1 MLVVQHLVFL
11 LCVVVPRADFALSR
25 DVRATL
31 TQLRLSQ
38 YASAFEDAEIVAG
51 DLPLLSEEDLAEMTK
66 ACFLFLYGAERD
78 TDADDEER
86 LRECFEMLD
95 EDCHGEASFL
105 FAA

>member
-1 MLVVQHLVFL
+1 MIDRPIFIAMHLQIGETSSIAMLVVQHLVFL

-51 DLPLLSEEDLAEMTK
+51 DLPLLSEES
-66 ACFLFLYGAERD
+66 
-78 TDADDEER
+78 R
-86 LRECFEMLD
+86 LPKGSEVRPARNE
-95 EDCHGEASFL
+95 S
-105 FAA
+105 